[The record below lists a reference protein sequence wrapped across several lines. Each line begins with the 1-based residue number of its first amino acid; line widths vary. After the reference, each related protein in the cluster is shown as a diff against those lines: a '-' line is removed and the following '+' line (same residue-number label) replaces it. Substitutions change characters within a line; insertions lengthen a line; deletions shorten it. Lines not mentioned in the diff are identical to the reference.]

1 MKDIHSHLLVGID
14 DGSESFE
21 ESIKILKLM
30 EKSGITDLIITP
42 HYVENSQYNCNNK
55 DKKELFKQLIEK
67 KDENN
72 ININLYLGNEVFFTS
87 NIIDLIKQ
95 GEIRTLNNTRYLLIE
110 FPLHNIYNNTLE
122 VIQRLVSKGVIPV
135 LAHPERYEVF
145 QKNPDIIK
153 EYLRAGVLMQ
163 GNFTSL
169 FGKYGPTPKKLLTYY
184 LKNEWITFLGSDT
197 HHEVKYDTRKLEKML
212 LKITKDKYY
221 VKDLMENNFD
231 KVINDEDIGMVR

>member
-145 QKNPDIIK
+145 QNNPDIIK

-169 FGKYGPTPKKLLTYY
+169 FGKYGSTPKKLLTYY

-197 HHEVKYDTRKLEKML
+197 HHEVKYNARKLEKML

>member
-14 DGSESFE
+14 DGSESYE

-145 QKNPDIIK
+145 QNNPDIIK

-197 HHEVKYDTRKLEKML
+197 HHEVKYDARKLEKML
-212 LKITKDKYY
+212 LKITKDTIY

>member
-145 QKNPDIIK
+145 QNNPDIIK

-197 HHEVKYDTRKLEKML
+197 HHEVKYDAKKLEKML

>member
-42 HYVENSQYNCNNK
+42 HYVENSKYNCNNK

-145 QKNPDIIK
+145 QNNPDIIK

-197 HHEVKYDTRKLEKML
+197 HHEVKYDARKLEKML

-221 VKDLMENNFD
+221 VKYLMENNFD

>member
-145 QKNPDIIK
+145 QNNPDIIK

-197 HHEVKYDTRKLEKML
+197 HHEVKYDARKLEKML

>member
-122 VIQRLVSKGVIPV
+122 VIQRVVSKGVIPV

-145 QKNPDIIK
+145 QNNPDIIK

-197 HHEVKYDTRKLEKML
+197 HHEVKYDARKLEKML

>member
-145 QKNPDIIK
+145 QNNPDIIK

>member
-135 LAHPERYEVF
+135 LAHPESYEVF
-145 QKNPDIIK
+145 QNNPDIIK

-197 HHEVKYDTRKLEKML
+197 HHEVKYDARKLEKML
-212 LKITKDKYY
+212 LKVTKDKYY